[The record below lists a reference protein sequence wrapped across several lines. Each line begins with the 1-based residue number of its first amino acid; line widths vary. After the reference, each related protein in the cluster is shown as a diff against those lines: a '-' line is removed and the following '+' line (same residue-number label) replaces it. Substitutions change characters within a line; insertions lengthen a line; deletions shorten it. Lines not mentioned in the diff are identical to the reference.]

1 MSDIFQEVDEDLRR
15 ERAQKLWQKYGSYVI
30 GAAVLIVAGTAGFV
44 AWRDYDRKQAEAG
57 AAQYIA
63 AVDQVR
69 AGQESAA
76 SALSNVA
83 REGGD
88 GYAALARMQEAA
100 LKSRAGDTAAAA
112 EIYRSVAADSGVE
125 PELRDAAAL
134 LATLSVADASD
145 AAAIERQVAAIAT
158 PTSPWRH
165 LAWEIAALAA
175 AKAGN
180 MEQARSFYTRIA
192 DDAGAPAGVRG
203 RAAEMLAALG
213 G

>member
-15 ERAQKLWQKYGSYVI
+15 ERALKLWQKYGNYVV

-63 AVDQVR
+63 ATDQ
-69 AGQESAA
+69 
-76 SALSNVA
+76 A
-83 REGGD
+83 REGGATAAPALASVARD
-88 GYAALARMQEAA
+88 GRGGYAVLARMQEAA
-100 LKSRAGDTAAAA
+100 FKSRSGDAAGAAK
-112 EIYRSVAADSGVE
+112 IYRSVAADSGADRD
-125 PELRDAAAL
+125 LRDAAAL
-134 LATLSVADASD
+134 LATVSVVD
-145 AAAIERQVAAIAT
+145 AANTAEIDRQVAAVAT
-158 PTSPWRH
+158 PNSPWRH

-180 MEQARSFYTRIA
+180 IEQARTYYTRIA
-192 DDAGAPAGVRG
+192 DDPGASAGVRS